1 MVADLAGHEDL
12 QIETRKGIVG
22 RRIYRGG
29 LEKRR

>member
-1 MVADLAGHEDL
+1 METGLACQEDL

-22 RRIYRGG
+22 RRIYRGF